1 MAEKTSCENILIATP
16 FGYIALEAGWTVT
29 EVGRIALDYLWNYEN
44 S

>member
-1 MAEKTSCENILIATP
+1 MADEKLALENIFIATP

-29 EVGRIALDYLWNYEN
+29 EVEDNPGSFME